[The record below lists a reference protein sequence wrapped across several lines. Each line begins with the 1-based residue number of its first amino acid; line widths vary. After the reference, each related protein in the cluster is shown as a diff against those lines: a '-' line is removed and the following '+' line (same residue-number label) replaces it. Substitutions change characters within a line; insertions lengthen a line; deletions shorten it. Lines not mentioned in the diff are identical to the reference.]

1 MTAKAV
7 IRLVVLSGK
16 AAPSPA
22 IGQALGP
29 LGLNMMGFCKEF
41 NERTKD
47 HIENIPTPVIL
58 SAFANRT
65 FKFELRTP
73 PTTWFL
79 KRCAGI
85 EKGSAFPGR
94 QFVGKVTV
102 KEVYEIAKIKQQD
115 SCNQHMSLEGMCRTV
130 AGTAKT
136 MGVDVVRD

>member
-1 MTAKAV
+1 MAAKAT

-47 HIENIPTPVIL
+47 YIENVPTPVIL
-58 SAFANRT
+58 TAFANRT

-79 KRCAGI
+79 KRCAGVQ
-85 EKGSAFPGR
+85 KGSAMPGR
-94 QFVGKVTV
+94 NFVGKATV
-102 KEVYEIAKIKQQD
+102 KQVYEIAKMKQLD
-115 SCNQHMSLEGMCRTV
+115 DCNQKPSLESMCRMIV
-130 AGTAKT
+130 GTANT
-136 MGVDVVRD
+136 MGVEVVRE